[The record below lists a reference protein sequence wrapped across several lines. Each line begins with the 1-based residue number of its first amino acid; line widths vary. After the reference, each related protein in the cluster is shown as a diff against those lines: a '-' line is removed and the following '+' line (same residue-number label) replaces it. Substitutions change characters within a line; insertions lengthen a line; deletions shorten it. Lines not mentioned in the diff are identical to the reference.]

1 MDEKRLVNTVRK
13 MFVRAKISTLT
24 IATLIRY
31 LWLLLL
37 LFFFVSYIFVSV
49 QFCYVVFFFF
59 SSLLF
64 HSVRSHSVPAAK
76 RSSLVCVLFF
86 RRLTSNW
93 AVDVRVLLENKKYKT
108 RSMKTTSSSE
118 SWRAAAA
125 WKKGEKKRWNEKKR
139 WKRMSQS
146 SRSHWDETIA
156 KTEVSNS

>member
-1 MDEKRLVNTVRK
+1 MTRHENHEYYVRREGSNNKWTRNGQSTRLEKCMCEQKSPLWRLQ
-13 MFVRAKISTLT
+13 
-24 IATLIRY
+24 
-31 LWLLLL
+31 L
-37 LFFFVSYIFVSV
+37 LFDICGCCCCSFFRQLY
-49 QFCYVVFFFF
+49 FCFSPILLCCFFFF

-108 RSMKTTSSSE
+108 RSMKTTSSE

-125 WKKGEKKRWNEKKR
+125 WKKGEKKR
-139 WKRMSQS
+139 
-146 SRSHWDETIA
+146 
-156 KTEVSNS
+156 